1 MALAF
6 KIVGAIVVALGI
18 VWAVL
23 PPLLLN
29 RGTPHVDG
37 GSLDLLLSVAG
48 FMPSLSVAF
57 AGLLLI
63 GLGGVLARLDRLL
76 PARSGS

>member
-1 MALAF
+1 
-6 KIVGAIVVALGI
+6 
-18 VWAVL
+18 
-23 PPLLLN
+23 
-29 RGTPHVDG
+29 
-37 GSLDLLLSVAG
+37 
-48 FMPSLSVAF
+48 MPSLSVAF